1 MDKLK
6 VAVVGLGKMGLLH
19 SSILGVIPS
28 VEVVA
33 LCDKSFVLRRIA
45 KKLFKHSVVVDD
57 VEKLRDLSLD
67 CAYVT
72 APIPAHFPIVNDLY
86 SKSSICDV
94 FVEKTLASSW
104 NKANQLCALFEKNN
118 GVNMVG
124 YMKRFSVTFS
134 KAKNLLDENVLGELE
149 SFKGSAYS
157 SDFANSKRASK
168 GLSRG
173 GVLSDLGSHII
184 DLALWFFGDFEVENA
199 MIKSLVDEASEDE
212 VSFRV
217 KRLNLT
223 GEFDI
228 SWCKD
233 NYRLPNFA
241 LTVQGSK
248 GSLAVNDSN
257 IVLESPG
264 KKPSI
269 LYRPALNDNVGFLLG
284 EPEYFREDEHFIK
297 SILNGDKAEPSFRT
311 ASKVDYI
318 IDNVKKEAQKTCPN
332 QERNFC

>member
-1 MDKLK
+1 MSKLK
-6 VAVVGLGKMGLLH
+6 VAIVGLGKMGLLH
-19 SSILGVIPS
+19 SSILGIIPN

-45 KKLFKHSVVVDD
+45 KKLFKRSAVVDD
-57 VEKLRDLSLD
+57 LEKLQNLSLD

-86 SKSSICDV
+86 SKISVSNV

-104 NKANQLCALFEKNN
+104 NNADQLCALSEKNR

-134 KAKNLLDENVLGELE
+134 KAKSLLEENILGELD
-149 SFKGSAYS
+149 SFRGSAYS
-157 SDFANSKRASK
+157 SDFANINQASQ

-184 DLALWFFGDFEVENA
+184 DLALWFFGDFKVEDA
-199 MIKSLVDEASEDE
+199 VIKSSMNNSEDE
-212 VSFRV
+212 VTFKVRGS
-217 KRLNLT
+217 NLT
-223 GEFDI
+223 GEFDV
-228 SWCKD
+228 SWCKE

-241 LTVQGSK
+241 LTVHGDK
-248 GSLAVNDSN
+248 GTLTVNDSN
-257 IVLESPG
+257 VIVESSG
-264 KKPSI
+264 KKPLI
-269 LYRPALNDNVGFLLG
+269 LYRPALNDNVPFLLG
-284 EPEYFREDEHFIK
+284 DPEYYREDEHFIK
-297 SILNGDKAEPSFRT
+297 SILNGDSAEPSFRT

-318 IDNVKKEAQKTCPN
+318 IDKVKKEA
-332 QERNFC
+332 

>member
-1 MDKLK
+1 MVKLK

-19 SSILGVIPS
+19 SSILGIIPN

-45 KKLFKHSVVVDD
+45 KKLFKRSVVVDD
-57 VEKLRDLSLD
+57 LEKLQNLSLD

-86 SKSSICDV
+86 SKISVSNV

-104 NKANQLCALFEKNN
+104 NNADQLCALSEKNR

-134 KAKNLLDENVLGELE
+134 KAKSLLEENILGELD
-149 SFKGSAYS
+149 SFRGSAYS
-157 SDFANSKRASK
+157 SDFANINQASQ

-184 DLALWFFGDFEVENA
+184 DLALWFFGDFKVEDA
-199 MIKSLVDEASEDE
+199 VIKSSMNNSEDE
-212 VSFRV
+212 VTFKVRGS
-217 KRLNLT
+217 NLT
-223 GEFDI
+223 GEFDV
-228 SWCKD
+228 SWCKE

-241 LTVQGSK
+241 LTVHGDK
-248 GSLAVNDSN
+248 GTLTVNDSN
-257 IVLESPG
+257 VIVESSG
-264 KKPSI
+264 KKPLI
-269 LYRPALNDNVGFLLG
+269 LYRPALNDNVPFLLG
-284 EPEYFREDEHFIK
+284 DPEYYREDEHFIK
-297 SILNGDKAEPSFRT
+297 SILNGDSAEPSFRT

-318 IDNVKKEAQKTCPN
+318 IDKVKKEA
-332 QERNFC
+332 

>member
-1 MDKLK
+1 MSKLK
-6 VAVVGLGKMGLLH
+6 VAIVGLGKMGLLH
-19 SSILGVIPS
+19 SSILGIIPN

-45 KKLFKHSVVVDD
+45 KKLFKRSVVVDD
-57 VEKLRDLSLD
+57 LEKLQNISLD

-86 SKSSICDV
+86 SMISVSNV

-104 NKANQLCALFEKNN
+104 NKADQLCALSEKNR

-134 KAKNLLDENVLGELE
+134 KAKSLLEENFLGELD
-149 SFKGSAYS
+149 SFRGSAYS
-157 SDFANSKRASK
+157 SDFANINQAQQ

-184 DLALWFFGDFEVENA
+184 DLALWFFGDFKVDDA
-199 MIKSLVDEASEDE
+199 IIKSSMNNSEDE
-212 VSFRV
+212 VSFKVRGS
-217 KRLNLT
+217 NLT
-223 GEFDI
+223 GEFDV

-241 LTVQGSK
+241 LTIHGSK
-248 GSLAVNDSN
+248 GTLTVNDSN
-257 IVLESPG
+257 VIVESSG
-264 KKPSI
+264 KKSLI
-269 LYRPALNDNVGFLLG
+269 LYRPALNDNVPFLLG
-284 EPEYFREDEHFIK
+284 DPEYYREDEHFIT
-297 SILNGDKAEPSFRT
+297 SILNGGSAEPSFRT

-318 IDNVKKEAQKTCPN
+318 IDKVKKDA
-332 QERNFC
+332 

>member
-1 MDKLK
+1 MSKLK
-6 VAVVGLGKMGLLH
+6 VAIVGLGKMGLLH
-19 SSILGVIPS
+19 SSILGIIPN

-45 KKLFKHSVVVDD
+45 KKLFKRSVVVDD
-57 VEKLRDLSLD
+57 LEKLQNLSLD

-86 SKSSICDV
+86 SKISVSNV

-104 NKANQLCALFEKNN
+104 NNADQLCALSEKNR

-134 KAKNLLDENVLGELE
+134 KAKSLLEENILGELD
-149 SFKGSAYS
+149 SFRGSAYS
-157 SDFANSKRASK
+157 SDFANINQASQ

-184 DLALWFFGDFEVENA
+184 DLALWFFGDFKVEDA
-199 MIKSLVDEASEDE
+199 VIKSSMNNSEDE
-212 VSFRV
+212 VTFKVRGS
-217 KRLNLT
+217 NLT
-223 GEFDI
+223 GEFDV
-228 SWCKD
+228 SWCKE

-241 LTVQGSK
+241 LTVHGDK
-248 GSLAVNDSN
+248 GTLTVNDSN
-257 IVLESPG
+257 VIVESSG
-264 KKPSI
+264 KKPLI
-269 LYRPALNDNVGFLLG
+269 LYRPALNDNVPFLLG
-284 EPEYFREDEHFIK
+284 DPEYYREDEHFIK
-297 SILNGDKAEPSFRT
+297 SILNGDSAEPSFRT

-318 IDNVKKEAQKTCPN
+318 IDKVKKEA
-332 QERNFC
+332 

>member
-1 MDKLK
+1 MGKLK

-19 SSILGVIPS
+19 SSILGIIPN

-45 KKLFKHSVVVDD
+45 KKLFKRSVVVDD
-57 VEKLRDLSLD
+57 LEKLQNFSLD

-86 SKSSICDV
+86 SKIAVSNV

-104 NKANQLCALFEKNN
+104 NKADQLCTLSEKNR

-134 KAKNLLDENVLGELE
+134 KAKNLLEDNILGELD

-157 SDFANSKRASK
+157 SDFANINQASQS
-168 GLSRG
+168 LSRG

-184 DLALWFFGDFEVENA
+184 DLALWFFGDLKVEDA
-199 MIKSLVDEASEDE
+199 IIKSSINNSEDE
-212 VSFRV
+212 VSFKV
-217 KRLNLT
+217 SGSNLT
-223 GEFDI
+223 GEFDV

-241 LTVQGSK
+241 LTIHGSK
-248 GSLAVNDSN
+248 GTLTVNDSN
-257 IVLESPG
+257 VIVESSG
-264 KKPSI
+264 KKPLI
-269 LYRPALNDNVGFLLG
+269 LYRPALNDNVPFLLG
-284 EPEYFREDEHFIK
+284 DPEYYREDDHFIT
-297 SILNGDKAEPSFRT
+297 SILNGNTAEPSFRT

-318 IDNVKKEAQKTCPN
+318 IDKVKEEA
-332 QERNFC
+332 